1 MTVWNLVGRW
11 SRRRAFDVGVRVV
24 GWKGGP
30 YDLVYDVDVVFH
42 VQLHGGI
49 AVVVVF

>member
-1 MTVWNLVGRW
+1 MNVWNLVGRW
-11 SRRRAFDVGVRVV
+11 SKRRAFDVEVLMV

-49 AVVVVF
+49 AVAVVF